1 MSDMV
6 TAVTRRVGARVAQV
20 RQDRGMSQEVLAA
33 KAKVNR
39 LTVTRLEAAAH
50 PPNIET
56 LDRIARALGV
66 ALADLVQG

>member
-1 MSDMV
+1 MQSLI
-6 TAVTRRVGARVAQV
+6 TKRVAERV
-20 RQDRGMSQEVLAA
+20 VHLRQQRGMSQRALGA

-39 LTVTRLEAAAH
+39 VTVARLEAALH

-66 ALADLVQG
+66 TLTDLVQ

>member
-1 MSDMV
+1 MAS
-6 TAVTRRVGARVAQV
+6 AVTKRVAERVVQL
-20 RQDRGMSQEVLAA
+20 RQQRGMSQEALGA

-39 LTVTRLEAAAH
+39 VTVARLEAALH

-66 ALADLVQG
+66 TLADLVQ

>member
-1 MSDMV
+1 MV
-6 TAVTRRVGARVAQV
+6 SAVTKRVAERVVQL
-20 RQDRGMSQEVLAA
+20 RQQRGMSQEALGA

-39 LTVTRLEAAAH
+39 VTVARLEAALH

-66 ALADLVQG
+66 TLADLVQ